1 MNRRRRSGFTLVE
14 MTVAATLLAVL
25 FGVLGQF
32 VSRWEAARRA
42 ADERALALRA
52 LENFLE
58 QAAVRDVD
66 ADAWSSGP
74 DLAGKLRSPQLRVDR
89 TGPDDLGLVSTTAT
103 LSWQNA
109 EGQRVAPVV
118 LTSWRQAT
126 NRPAEVS
133 P

>member
-1 MNRRRRSGFTLVE
+1 MNRIPRSGFTLVE

-32 VSRWEAARRA
+32 ITRWEAARRS
-42 ADERALALRA
+42 ADERAFALRM

-58 QAAVRDVD
+58 RAAVSD
-66 ADAWSSGP
+66 ANAETFAANS
-74 DLAGKLRSPQLRVDR
+74 DLARLRSPQLKVDR
-89 TGPDDLGLVSTTAT
+89 GEQDDLGLIPMTAS

-118 LTSWRQAT
+118 LTTWTRAT
-126 NRPAEVS
+126 TRRTEES